1 EWVTNLTLLTKL
13 KALAN
18 DNCVIADLAEIKKS
32 NKIKLSQIITR
43 QQGLIINPEAMFD
56 CQIKRIHEYK
66 RQLLNILYVI
76 SLYQQ
81 IIDGSVSIY
90 PKVHIFSGKA
100 APGYAMAKLII
111 QLINQVAL
119 KVNNDPRVNEQLK
132 VVFLEDYKVSLAEHI
147 IPAADLSEQIS
158 TAGTEA
164 SGTSNM
170 KLAMNGA
177 LTIGTLD

>member
-1 EWVTNLTLLTKL
+1 
-13 KALAN
+13 
-18 DNCVIADLAEIKKS
+18 
-32 NKIKLSQIITR
+32 
-43 QQGLIINPEAMFD
+43 MFD

-76 SLYQQ
+76 SLYQK

-132 VVFLEDYKVSLAEHI
+132 VVF
-147 IPAADLSEQIS
+147 
-158 TAGTEA
+158 
-164 SGTSNM
+164 
-170 KLAMNGA
+170 
-177 LTIGTLD
+177 